1 MTDPLKPPIIT
12 PIDAAE
18 DAVEREDDTA
28 LPEHEQRDAAIDRG
42 PDSIEGQAQGPNA
55 DDDEDDPM
63 QAPADPDEVVPTSH
77 LPG

>member
-18 DAVEREDDTA
+18 DALEHDEDTG
-28 LPEHEQRDAAIDRG
+28 LPEHELRDVAVDRATG
-42 PDSIEGQAQGPNA
+42 SPEDQAQGPNA

-63 QAPADPDEVVPTSH
+63 QAPADADEVVPTSH